1 MEEIGIV
8 IVGGGIAGLATSIAL
23 HRKGI
28 KSVVLERAEKVR
40 SEGAGI
46 GTLSNGW
53 RALDQLGVGDRLRL
67 NSSLIHK
74 ILIYGP
80 FLDMNRAR
88 TMLIENGKKREFVSN
103 IVDEARCIKRN
114 DLVEA
119 LSDALPEGTIRF
131 GSHIVSIEQDK
142 TTLFPVVHLA
152 NGNSIKAKVLIG
164 CDGAN
169 SIVSDYLQLNPK
181 KAFACRAVRGF
192 TKYPNGHGF
201 PQEVLRIKQGN
212 VLIGRL
218 PLTDNQVFWFLV
230 HMQDNNHNGKDQESI
245 ANLCRKWAD
254 DLSEDWKE
262 MVKICNVESL
272 TLTHLR
278 YRAPSEIMLGK
289 FRRGTV
295 TVAGDAMHVMGPFL
309 AQGGSA
315 ALEDAVV
322 LARCL
327 ARKVGPDHGDLL
339 KDCSMKN
346 IEEAIDEYVDERR
359 MRLLGLS
366 VQTYLTGRSL
376 QTSSKVLRLMFI
388 ALLLL
393 LFGRDQIR
401 HTRYDC
407 GRL

>member
-8 IVGGGIAGLATSIAL
+8 IVGGGIAGLATSLAL

-46 GTLSNGW
+46 GTLTNGW
-53 RALDQLGVGDRLRL
+53 RALDQLGVSDRLRL
-67 NSSLIHK
+67 TSNLIHK
-74 ILIYGP
+74 
-80 FLDMNRAR
+80 AR
-88 TMLIENGKKREFVSN
+88 TMLIEDGKKKREFVLN
-103 IVDEARCIKRN
+103 IKDEARCLRRN

-119 LSDALPEGTIRF
+119 LADALPDGTIRF
-131 GSHIVSIEQDK
+131 NSQIVSIEEDE
-142 TTLFPVVHLA
+142 TSLFPIVHLS
-152 NGNSIKAKVLIG
+152 NGNTIKAKVLIG

-169 SIVSDYLQLNPK
+169 SIVSDYLRLGPK

-192 TKYPNGHGF
+192 TDYPNGHGF
-201 PQEVLRIKQGN
+201 PHELLRMKTGN
-212 VLIGRL
+212 VLVGRL
-218 PLTDNQVFWFLV
+218 PLNHNHVFWFVV
-230 HMQDNNHNGKDQESI
+230 HMRDSQHNGKDQESI
-245 ANLCRKWAD
+245 AKVTLKWVD
-254 DLSEDWKE
+254 KLSEDWKE
-262 MVKICNVESL
+262 MVKICDVESL

-278 YRAPSEIMLGK
+278 YRSPLEILFGK

-309 AQGGSA
+309 GQGGSA

-327 ARKVGPDHGDLL
+327 ARKLGPDDGDLL
-339 KDCSMKN
+339 KDCSVKS
-346 IEEAIDEYVDERR
+346 IGEAIDEYVNERR
-359 MRLLGLS
+359 MRLVGLS
-366 VQTYLTGRSL
+366 TQTYLTGRSL
-376 QTSSKVLRLMFI
+376 QTQSMVVRLMFI
-388 ALLLL
+388 VLLVL

-401 HTRYDC
+401 HTKYDC

>member
-23 HRKGI
+23 HREGI

-74 ILIYGP
+74 
-80 FLDMNRAR
+80 AR

-119 LSDALPEGTIRF
+119 LSDALPKGTIRF